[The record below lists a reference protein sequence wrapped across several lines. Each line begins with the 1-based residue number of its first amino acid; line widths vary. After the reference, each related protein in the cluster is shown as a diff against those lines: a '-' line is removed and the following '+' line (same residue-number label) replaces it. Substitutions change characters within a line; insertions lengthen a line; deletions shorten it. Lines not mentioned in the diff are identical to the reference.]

1 MIRQRI
7 IIVVIV
13 LISTY
18 AEKTSIQNNMEKTF
32 ENVKGLPISKWRS
45 IIENMFY
52 KKRYLFND
60 SKIFQFH
67 YDMDGISYSILFCYA
82 QHYVF

>member
-32 ENVKGLPISKWRS
+32 ENVKGLPNSKWRN
-45 IIENMFY
+45 IIKNMFY
-52 KKRYLFND
+52 KKR
-60 SKIFQFH
+60 
-67 YDMDGISYSILFCYA
+67 
-82 QHYVF
+82 